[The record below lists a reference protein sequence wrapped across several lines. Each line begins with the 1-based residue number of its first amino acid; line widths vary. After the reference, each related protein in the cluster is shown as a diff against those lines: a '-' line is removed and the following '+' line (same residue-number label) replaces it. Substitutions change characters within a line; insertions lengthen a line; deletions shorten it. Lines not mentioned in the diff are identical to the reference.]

1 LWQKYVILALLT
13 GEDVV
18 RLFVGISGA
27 TAVAGFLDARSS
39 RGGGGDAVGTLVSER
54 LLLLRLLLVEL
65 WLLLHAL
72 LLLLGSV
79 VVENTAALVRAF
91 GALRVP
97 LQAVLTHE
105 LLHCVAAN
113 VLAVQSA
120 LSHAWTIAE
129 DVTLVLRHAG
139 AAEVHVALR
148 HWFGLED
155 WLFENW
161 RINKVQKLYL
171 L

>member
-27 TAVAGFLDARSS
+27 TAVAGFL
-39 RGGGGDAVGTLVSER
+39 
-54 LLLLRLLLVEL
+54 VEL

-72 LLLLGSV
+72 LLLLKSV